1 MHSKVTVINT
11 NNELDYENIP
21 RNVFS
26 DINKIYKPNICIQ
39 AGRNCMRLA
48 ALFLFCIIIN
58 WLVGGSELKVSEVAA
73 ASTWKL

>member
-26 DINKIYKPNICIQ
+26 DINKIYKPNICI
-39 AGRNCMRLA
+39 
-48 ALFLFCIIIN
+48 
-58 WLVGGSELKVSEVAA
+58 
-73 ASTWKL
+73 